1 MFKRLFVFLL
11 ATFSVQ
17 SPIFAEG
24 CKKFLESQG
33 YVRSKVKGVIV
44 KDVWYAF
51 DEEFMN
57 DESEFAPCEGIL
69 KGSTAMCKT
78 TTLYP
83 AESASWNKCILKN
96 NRKLPFQGG
105 ETWCNGKLFH
115 YGDLTYGMD
124 PTVITFGGG
133 ENVGAGFFYDK
144 NEKKSEN
151 LKNISDSSEIL
162 KLTNF
167 FISKIN
173 SPYKEVKYL
182 IKNNDTVEKILRKFK
197 VRNSDINKIS
207 TNLKRKKLSS
217 IYSGR
222 ELNLIL
228 KEVENGE
235 KTVINFLLPI
245 NNTTSIEIRKAQ
257 EDFIVKENIT
267 NFWFHPQR

>member
-144 NEKKSEN
+144 NENKWPVTW
-151 LKNISDSSEIL
+151 KNKEKAYKTSTGECRLSPQQFYFDTNTPLYFHRQEIFFKAL
-162 KLTNF
+162 INNF
-167 FISKIN
+167 NKYIFISYDAYVYFEKG
-173 SPYKEVKYL
+173 VKPS
-182 IKNNDTVEKILRKFK
+182 F
-197 VRNSDINKIS
+197 
-207 TNLKRKKLSS
+207 
-217 IYSGR
+217 
-222 ELNLIL
+222 
-228 KEVENGE
+228 
-235 KTVINFLLPI
+235 
-245 NNTTSIEIRKAQ
+245 
-257 EDFIVKENIT
+257 
-267 NFWFHPQR
+267 